1 MEALQEGLGLIP
13 VTAQILVCRGI
24 DSVCAAQSF
33 LDPSLD
39 ELHSPFSFVQMEPA
53 VERLLAAIERGERIV
68 VHGDYDVDGIT
79 GTVVL
84 LLALRAIGADIDYL
98 VPHRV
103 DDGYGL
109 KPRGVNRAHKKGAKV
124 LIAVD
129 CGTTDCVAA
138 ARARELGID
147 LIIVDHHEPGD
158 EIPQAT
164 AILNPRLPDAG
175 YPEHDMAAV
184 GVAFKLARGVLERH
198 PRGLR
203 GTTLLKLVA
212 LGTVADMVPLTGEN
226 RVIAYHGLQTM
237 GETVNPGLRALM
249 DFSGVRGRITS
260 TDIGFRIAPR
270 INAVGR
276 IGHPKD
282 AVEMFL
288 ADDPG
293 EARRLAELLHKTNA
307 KRKKIQD
314 KVIEEALKQKP
325 RDTASVVVVAGE
337 WNRGVI
343 GIVAARLVQ
352 EWGTPAV
359 VIAID
364 ETGAVG
370 SARSIPGFDIVGALR
385 KVSNLLEEFGGHPQA
400 AGVTIRSEN
409 VEPLREALALTGGKE
424 LELAM
429 QQSAEIICDAELDF
443 ETSLSYLARELE
455 RLGPFGIGNPQP
467 RLLCRDLRV
476 ESQRVIKDQ
485 HLKLRVACGEQSV
498 DAIAWRRSKLAE
510 DLTEGVRFDAVA
522 ELTINRWRG
531 RSDPQ
536 LELIE
541 VNVDGPVTIA

>member
-1 MEALQEGLGLIP
+1 MEALQDGLGLIP
-13 VTAQILVCRGI
+13 ITAQILVRRGI
-24 DSVCAAQSF
+24 DTVCAAQSF

-39 ELHSPFSFVQMEPA
+39 ELHSPFAFVQMEPA
-53 VERLLAAIERGERIV
+53 VERLLVAIERGERIV

-103 DDGYGL
+103 EDGYGL
-109 KPRGVNRAHKKGAKV
+109 KPQGVDRAHKKGAKV

-129 CGTTDCVAA
+129 CGTTDYTAA
-138 ARARELGID
+138 ARARELDID

-158 EIPQAT
+158 EIPEAT
-164 AILNPRLPDAG
+164 AILNPRLPGAG

-184 GVAFKLARGVLERH
+184 AVAFKLVRGVLERH
-198 PRGLR
+198 SQGLR

-249 DFSGVRGRITS
+249 DFSGVRGHITS

-293 EARRLAELLHKTNA
+293 EARRLAELLHKTNV

-314 KVIEEALKQKP
+314 KVVDEALKQKP
-325 RDTASVVVVAGE
+325 SDTASVVVAAGE

-352 EWGTPAV
+352 EWGRPAV

-385 KVSNLLEEFGGHPQA
+385 KVADLLEEFGGHPQA
-400 AGVTIRSEN
+400 AGVTIRAEN
-409 VEPLREALALTGGKE
+409 VEPLREALALAGGKE

-429 QQSAEIICDAELDF
+429 RHSEEITCDAELEF
-443 ETSLSYLARELE
+443 ENSLSYLARELE

-476 ESQRVIKDQ
+476 ESQRVLKEQ
-485 HLKLRVACGEQSV
+485 HLKLRVACGKQSV
-498 DAIAWRRSKLAE
+498 DAIAWRRSELAE
-510 DLTEGVRFDAVA
+510 DLTEGTRFDAVA
-522 ELTINRWRG
+522 ELTINKWAG

-536 LELIE
+536 LELLE